1 MVWSGKFYE
10 IIPYKRAESIS
21 QTKIWQNTLLLKKTY
36 YCLFGKKGG
45 GMLLAMTFG
54 KKCFHFANN

>member
-21 QTKIWQNTLLLKKTY
+21 QTKIWQNTLLLKKVIIVY
-36 YCLFGKKGG
+36 FEKREGG
-45 GMLLAMTFG
+45 CYWL
-54 KKCFHFANN
+54 